1 MRALRVEGPLHLL
14 GHVAPGQRQLLV
26 EARALGP
33 GHRQLPLL
41 AAPHRDRHRQP
52 GAEID
57 LPRQIALEV
66 DEQRGAGDRL
76 APEAHDVG
84 VDLLLARAD
93 DGQLGPMA
101 LGPRDQRLQIGR
113 ARGWRDDRR
122 VERDGPRRRQAD
134 QQAQPGQR
142 VGRRQRRV
150 GPRPPRD
157 PALEA
162 GQLQIDVRGG
172 PALHPVLDRVEQLGD
187 QRLARPFRLHPR
199 PRQLRPDVGGA
210 HPRHGLG
217 ARHLLAQ
224 LGGAQRAADDRP
236 ARRAL
241 AADLDRLLGVQ
252 QILDPVARGIAPR
265 PGRARHHRVAGEQQR
280 RADLARRDRLPLG
293 ARAAKQR
300 AGRLRA
306 GQRLRQRQ
314 RLADLGGV
322 SGTGGAAA
330 LDRAAANNNEQMPNP
345 KLFRSKC
352 MNLSPR

>member
-1 MRALRVEGPLHLL
+1 MALR
-14 GHVAPGQRQLLV
+14 PG
-26 EARALGP
+26 
-33 GHRQLPLL
+33 
-41 AAPHRDRHRQP
+41 
-52 GAEID
+52 
-57 LPRQIALEV
+57 
-66 DEQRGAGDRL
+66 
-76 APEAHDVG
+76 
-84 VDLLLARAD
+84 
-93 DGQLGPMA
+93 
-101 LGPRDQRLQIGR
+101 DQRLQVGR

-172 PALHPVLDRVEQLGD
+172 PPLHPVLDRVEQLGD

-224 LGGAQRAADDRP
+224 LGGAERAAHDRA

-252 QILDPVARGIAPR
+252 QKLEPVARRIAPR
-265 PGRARHHRVAGEQQR
+265 PGRARHRWDCWGTAARRRSRAPRPPAAR
-280 RADLARRDRLPLG
+280 RARGEAAGWPPPRGPAPPPASAPRRLSAASPGRGARRR
-293 ARAAKQR
+293 
-300 AGRLRA
+300 
-306 GQRLRQRQ
+306 
-314 RLADLGGV
+314 
-322 SGTGGAAA
+322 S
-330 LDRAAANNNEQMPNP
+330 DRAAANNNEQMPNP